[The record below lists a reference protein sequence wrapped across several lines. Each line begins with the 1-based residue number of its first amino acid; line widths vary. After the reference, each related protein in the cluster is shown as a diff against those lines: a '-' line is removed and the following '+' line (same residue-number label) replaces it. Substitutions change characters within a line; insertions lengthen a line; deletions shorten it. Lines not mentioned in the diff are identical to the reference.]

1 MNPQSTDN
9 SIDFRQRLMQALRDE
24 LDARGGSE
32 RVEGTHR
39 HRFTVISPRFTGMG
53 QLDRQ
58 DLVWEVINR
67 TLTDEEIL
75 QITVVLPFAPDE
87 VGNYAEAMELE
98 KESPADTQ
106 V

>member
-1 MNPQSTDN
+1 
-9 SIDFRQRLMQALRDE
+9 
-24 LDARGGSE
+24 
-32 RVEGTHR
+32 
-39 HRFTVISPRFTGMG
+39 MG